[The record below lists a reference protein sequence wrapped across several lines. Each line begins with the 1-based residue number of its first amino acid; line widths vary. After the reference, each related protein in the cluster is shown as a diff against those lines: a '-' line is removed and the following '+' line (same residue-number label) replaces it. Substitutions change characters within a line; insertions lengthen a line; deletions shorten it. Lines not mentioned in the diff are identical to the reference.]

1 MWHAVSP
8 PHSDAAH
15 HDVASQLTEND
26 YHLPVWQYTTMWN
39 RLKRRMECSS
49 SLVGY
54 LPERQFGKPLT
65 RAGKL
70 KSLLRLN
77 IENRISVRYV
87 LSIERRMP
95 IRFKYRHKNREFI
108 RYCICLTTSSKVQQ
122 SFPCHVA
129 KCLLSK

>member
-1 MWHAVSP
+1 MMWHAVSP
-8 PHSDAAH
+8 PHRGMAH
-15 HDVASQLTEND
+15 RDVAFQLTEND

-39 RLKRRMECSS
+39 RLKRRMECLTN
-49 SLVGY
+49 LVGY

-70 KSLLRLN
+70 KSLLRLK

-95 IRFKYRHKNREFI
+95 IRFKYRQKNREFVC
-108 RYCICLTTSSKVQQ
+108 Y
-122 SFPCHVA
+122 FM
-129 KCLLSK
+129 